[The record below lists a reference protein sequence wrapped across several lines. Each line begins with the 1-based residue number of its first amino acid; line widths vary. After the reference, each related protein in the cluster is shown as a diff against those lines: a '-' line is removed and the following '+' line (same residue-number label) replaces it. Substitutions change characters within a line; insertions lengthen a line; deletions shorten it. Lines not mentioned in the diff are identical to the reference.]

1 MWRRNRHGAANT
13 PRLARRPDLGAIQLS
28 IDSQKILVIE
38 PGSGRRRYWRDLWEY
53 RELLAILAW
62 RDVAVRYKQAVIGSG
77 WAVVRPL
84 LTMLIF
90 TFIFG
95 MIARLPSTGS
105 SPYPLMVL
113 AGMLPWLLF
122 AGVMTEASN
131 SLINNAS
138 LVGKTYFPRVIIPIA
153 TCLVALVDFLISMA
167 IFVVMSLWYA
177 YVPDWRIVFF
187 PLFTLL
193 ALLVAMGPA
202 LLISALNVKYRDFR
216 YIVPFMVQI
225 GMYVTPVGFSSS
237 IVPEKWHL
245 LFSLNPMV
253 GVIDGFRWCM
263 LRGAEPLDWV
273 SLGISLTVAAV
284 MMVVGILYF
293 RSTEKTFADII

>member
-1 MWRRNRHGAANT
+1 
-13 PRLARRPDLGAIQLS
+13 LS
-28 IDSQKILVIE
+28 DPAQKLLVIE

-53 RELLAILAW
+53 RELLGILAW

-77 WAVVRPL
+77 WAVIRPL

-95 MIARLPSTGS
+95 TLAKLPSSGS
-105 SPYPLMVL
+105 APYPLMVL

-131 SLINNAS
+131 SLITNAP
-138 LVGKTYFPRVIIPIA
+138 LVGKTYFPRIIIPVA
-153 TCLVALVDFLISMA
+153 TCLVALVDFLISMG
-167 IFVVMSLWYA
+167 IFAVMSIWYA

-193 ALLVAMGPA
+193 ALIVAMGPA
-202 LLISALNVKYRDFR
+202 LLLSALNVKYRDFR

-225 GMYVTPVGFSSS
+225 GMYVTPVGFSSA
-237 IVPEKWHL
+237 IVPEKWQL

-263 LRGAEPLDWV
+263 LRGAEPLNWM
-273 SLGISLTVAAV
+273 SLSISLAIAAV
-284 MMVVGILYF
+284 MLIVGFRYF
-293 RSTEKTFADII
+293 RSTEKTFADVI